1 MRRARR
7 KPKRPLPTTRHA
19 RRHSTI
25 PGKRKTRDLPIHTD
39 HRPARAGPLSFYAR
53 VLETAN
59 RARIPFMVGGSWAI
73 NAHTGLTRG
82 TKDVDI
88 FCRAED
94 YPRLLA
100 FFNKNG
106 YETAVEDERWIAKVC
121 KGPLFCDIIF
131 GSANS
136 VTPVTD
142 AWFTQVSRGMVLG
155 VSVRLLPPTELLW
168 SKSLIMDRIRFDG
181 ADVAHL
187 ILRQHQ
193 HIHWKRLL
201 SHMNQYWEV
210 LLVHLLLFR
219 FTYPHMR
226 KVIPDSLLDHLL
238 EDLAAQRRAPLP
250 RKHVCRG
257 RVFSRDDYQIDIS
270 DWGMADLIGDDHP

>member
-1 MRRARR
+1 
-7 KPKRPLPTTRHA
+7 LN
-19 RRHSTI
+19 
-25 PGKRKTRDLPIHTD
+25 
-39 HRPARAGPLSFYAR
+39 FYAR

-59 RARIPFMVGGSWAI
+59 RSRVPFMVGGSWAL
-73 NAHTGLTRG
+73 NAHTGISRG

-100 FFNKNG
+100 FFEKNG
-106 YETAVEDERWIAKVC
+106 YQTEVEDERWIAKVC

-136 VTPVTD
+136 VAPVTA
-142 AWFTQVSRGMVLG
+142 AWFEQVSRGKVLG
-155 VSVRLLPPTELLW
+155 VNVRLLSPTELLW
-168 SKSLIMDRIRFDG
+168 SKSLIMDRVRYDG

-187 ILRQHQ
+187 ICRRHQ
-193 HIHWKRLL
+193 HINWKRLL
-201 SHMNQYWEV
+201 GQMNQYWEV

-219 FTYPHMR
+219 FIYPHMR
-226 KVIPDSLLDHLL
+226 NAVPEWLLDHLL

-250 RKHVCRG
+250 RKQVCRG
-257 RVFSRDDYQIDIS
+257 RVFSRDEYQIDITQ
-270 DWGMADLIGDDHP
+270 WGMADLIGDQHP